1 MDSTPETR
9 AEILAKVSQ
18 RWDPYARKLADAARP
33 DETRAWRYMKQ
44 KSEAHRARVRARGDE
59 PRPITASPWLRP
71 SERLMTKARKQ
82 RPNYTSG
89 TGPLTTRA
97 DLDELTGG
105 PFTEE
110 SFR

>member
-1 MDSTPETR
+1 
-9 AEILAKVSQ
+9 
-18 RWDPYARKLADAARP
+18 
-33 DETRAWRYMKQ
+33 
-44 KSEAHRARVRARGDE
+44 
-59 PRPITASPWLRP
+59 
-71 SERLMTKARKQ
+71 MTKARKQ

>member
-18 RWDPYARKLADAARP
+18 RWDPYARKLADAAR
-33 DETRAWRYMKQ
+33 Q